1 MGDSIV
7 LEEDIDPNYIPT
19 EDELI
24 EYGESLGMVFPE
36 DNDLIYLAQE
46 GLKARLP
53 KEWKPCQTKDDQIF
67 YFNFETGE
75 SVWEH
80 PCDTLYKK
88 KVRDAKEAKRN
99 KSKPKTL
106 THSKKLLGPSTFS
119 PVMEQNENPELSK
132 RKKEME
138 EELGKYTEELKK
150 EYFDKKNTVKRNLD
164 KELEEKKEKIRK
176 AADEKLELELK
187 GLRNKVDQQRNLIRK
202 QFEKEE
208 NEVLNKEKKVF
219 DEKVREVQNRF
230 NGVLDAEKKECSLRV
245 EKKAEEVARSYK
257 RTQELEVE
265 GLRNEIKYLKQK
277 INSEF
282 QDAEAFKDKHHEKVK
297 KMREKLAE
305 DYETSKKLIEKD
317 IEKQLRAIKQEE
329 NGELQKDDLTL
340 LYNLEKDLNSSY
352 SRLVADL
359 RQQNHLNLQKEKEK
373 LSDRNKSKSKKHRLD
388 LELAF
393 KQDLATRENDL
404 KKMLS
409 ESVLLY
415 QEKKLADMQT
425 DLHDHQQKL
434 SKFIHSEEQQAS
446 LRKKSSVIMQ
456 EERKLDLESKIRSL
470 QKELANIEH
479 LVYIKSI
486 ELDEGKDEETRLRTE
501 IHRTEIEKD
510 DLQAQDFRIETV
522 VVADLEKQLVEK
534 ENEIQKFSESENDRL
549 RTLENEVK
557 ALKMNLYGNKINQDS
572 DKVKLALANEK
583 EELRQIQIMLKQDR
597 DKWNKE
603 MKEYKAN
610 PTERKRIE
618 LYNIKRII
626 EKNINKHNVRV
637 KELKQAEDLFRPE
650 QEEVEA
656 SEDEELLLEMWRNT
670 DVKSNPQ
677 VAYTRQ
683 PWQNHNL
690 HVYQRQVNKW
700 CKSREYMKDVM
711 MRHGSWLNNMKEQLN
726 RVMSTPHSIKT
737 FY

>member
-245 EKKAEEVARSYK
+245 EKK
-257 RTQELEVE
+257 Q
-265 GLRNEIKYLKQK
+265 
-277 INSEF
+277 
-282 QDAEAFKDKHHEKVK
+282 
-297 KMREKLAE
+297 
-305 DYETSKKLIEKD
+305 KKLRGLI
-317 IEKQLRAIKQEE
+317 RGPR
-329 NGELQKDDLTL
+329 NSRS
-340 LYNLEKDLNSSY
+340 KDL
-352 SRLVADL
+352 
-359 RQQNHLNLQKEKEK
+359 
-373 LSDRNKSKSKKHRLD
+373 
-388 LELAF
+388 
-393 KQDLATRENDL
+393 
-404 KKMLS
+404 
-409 ESVLLY
+409 
-415 QEKKLADMQT
+415 
-425 DLHDHQQKL
+425 
-434 SKFIHSEEQQAS
+434 
-446 LRKKSSVIMQ
+446 
-456 EERKLDLESKIRSL
+456 
-470 QKELANIEH
+470 
-479 LVYIKSI
+479 
-486 ELDEGKDEETRLRTE
+486 ETR
-501 IHRTEIEKD
+501 
-510 DLQAQDFRIETV
+510 
-522 VVADLEKQLVEK
+522 
-534 ENEIQKFSESENDRL
+534 S
-549 RTLENEVK
+549 
-557 ALKMNLYGNKINQDS
+557 
-572 DKVKLALANEK
+572 
-583 EELRQIQIMLKQDR
+583 
-597 DKWNKE
+597 
-603 MKEYKAN
+603 
-610 PTERKRIE
+610 
-618 LYNIKRII
+618 
-626 EKNINKHNVRV
+626 
-637 KELKQAEDLFRPE
+637 
-650 QEEVEA
+650 
-656 SEDEELLLEMWRNT
+656 NT
-670 DVKSNPQ
+670 
-677 VAYTRQ
+677 
-683 PWQNHNL
+683 
-690 HVYQRQVNKW
+690 
-700 CKSREYMKDVM
+700 
-711 MRHGSWLNNMKEQLN
+711 
-726 RVMSTPHSIKT
+726 
-737 FY
+737 